1 MLAKTIEQRKNPGC
15 TVEVSVGRWFTRITT
30 HAHVRGQAGG
40 GHNALLGLCTLSRRR
55 SVGEQEAPPP
65 KQNRMPVT
73 LREIL
78 LVVGRADRSLFRRL
92 PGVPR
97 RIAGRVIPG

>member
-40 GHNALLGLCTLSRRR
+40 GHKASKIG
-55 SVGEQEAPPP
+55 
-65 KQNRMPVT
+65 QNRT
-73 LREIL
+73 IAINRNHLGFLR
-78 LVVGRADRSLFRRL
+78 
-92 PGVPR
+92 
-97 RIAGRVIPG
+97 